1 MKKIL
6 QNKRKILTIVIIL
19 ITLGGYGLSYYLYSQ
34 NQSLKKNPDQVAQ
47 EQTTMII
54 AQVAKIMQLPT
65 DESPSVVTVNDKSK
79 VAGQPFFKNVEN
91 GDALLVYSKNLQAIL
106 YRPSTNMIIQVGPV
120 YNDNNVTDTSDKGNQ
135 IQATTTSQAKAPL
148 ATSSAPVRKKVK

>member
-1 MKKIL
+1 MKILL
-6 QNKRKILTIVIIL
+6 QNKTKILVITVVL
-19 ITLGGYGLSYYLYSQ
+19 IALSGYGLSYYLYSQ

-47 EQTTMII
+47 EQTTKII
-54 AQVAKIMQLPT
+54 AQVAKLMQLPT
-65 DESPSVVTVNDKSK
+65 DESPSVVTVTDKSK

-91 GDALLVYSKNLQAIL
+91 GDTLLVYSKNLQAIL

-135 IQATTTSQAKAPL
+135 IQATTSQAKAPL
-148 ATSSAPVRKKVK
+148 TASSTPVRKKVK